1 MLIRSLPQI
10 IINQNNLEDIQT
22 YNIYDIFT
30 NQWLERGI
38 LRLGEKAQKIKK
50 QITEFCEKIST

>member
-10 IINQNNLEDIQT
+10 IINQNNLEVIQT